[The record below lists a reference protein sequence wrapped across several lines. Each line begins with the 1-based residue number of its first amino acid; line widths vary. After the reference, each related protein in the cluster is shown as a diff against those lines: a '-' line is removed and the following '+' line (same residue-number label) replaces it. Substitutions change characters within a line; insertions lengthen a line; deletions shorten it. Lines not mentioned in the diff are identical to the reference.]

1 MRKFLFT
8 QLLLLGCFL
17 QVFSQTVTFKRIV
30 QPTSTNFCSGGKFI
44 LSYQKTGNFNSDN
57 KFKVQLTDY
66 FQPNKVLV
74 DIDTK
79 DSSGYL
85 VGTFPDFQQ
94 ISKLSDY
101 LYKRTNYNYVRIQIA
116 TTSPSVEPSQFGL
129 ASSFALIIRPNI
141 IIDTTSASIFR
152 DKVLPLKLSGTSSG
166 DFSITTSEGSVHT
179 VQSHSINFTDV
190 FVNTYPNKSGD
201 FYIKEVSNTCGV
213 GTAQGKVKVTVVD
226 NLLQISNLLGTT
238 YCTNGN
244 IKLSIEKRGIWNADN
259 KFLIRLISINN
270 PSQFY
275 DVEAKESDGI
285 VSAKIPSLVPRT
297 SFNLSVVATS
307 PFTISPAHTTSVNVK
322 EEAKIDILPE
332 AKTVRYGSV
341 AYLDVNYSGLL
352 PITFELTDGYQYYLR
367 NNETTTSIPIYPTKT
382 LDYKI
387 NKFASECN
395 TGEGVN
401 VSKVTVTDAIKVEE
415 ILTKSVCTSG
425 VFKVRFSS
433 QPVMEVN
440 TAINMAL
447 LFSDG
452 SKTALTGKV
461 TEAGL
466 AEFIFPS
473 SSTNEG
479 KTFTFGL
486 SPNLLI
492 GSTFEYGSNQCLFK
506 SIPKFTY
513 TNLGN
518 PHTIEKPS
526 WVYGSLGFSGG
537 GSIEYE
543 DNFGKKS
550 TLYMPEGGIAYF
562 NSKFYVSDNT
572 TYKVNKVS
580 NECGVNSDMKL
591 SFDIQVLNPIKTLK
605 LLAPFG
611 QGSTICAGSTQELT
625 LQRNSTFN
633 ATSRFFLDYVDDT
646 GKIIIGNVG
655 EFINDKLS
663 WKVPIHLNAINLQVR
678 ATVPSTTGE
687 RYFVE
692 VADFPSYSGISE
704 FNTSSYFGSSGAYL
718 KGGLRLDNQLPTTAV
733 FDDGLRV
740 TSSNG
745 GILYFTLNLENQ
757 SNFAVKKLTN
767 GCGTKDVDIKFKVK
781 YFDRIVE
788 FKDVNSKMTV
798 CVGKK
803 IVLKYSETITTVSNR
818 VASYKLM
825 LLKADET
832 PYSKQALLT
841 GIKQSPFEVI
851 LPQDIAEGDYTLRLV
866 DESDSLLFSNIKV
879 IRIQQAPNV
888 SVSFANGQKDIE
900 LSYGESVSL
909 KFNNNDTTN
918 FEGVVRG
925 KYGDIYP
932 VNSSIST
939 SVTLLPQNSTIYTIS
954 RVFNQCGVQD
964 LNFSV
969 SIRVKPLVTWK
980 VLNLSANENSN
991 TCRNQKLHINLN
1003 AYGDVDT
1010 TQLYKL
1016 SFLTD
1021 NNGVSIY
1028 HEIARIKPYGS
1039 YALSI
1044 PTNIPLGAY
1053 QIMLQ
1058 NIATSNIEIRGSKSD
1073 TLIDVPDYTIAG
1085 NVTTVAN
1092 QPVTLTL
1099 KASNIADN
1107 YLFVGNPTFELS
1119 NGVTGGITGMIRQS
1133 GFISFVAQKSETVT
1147 LKSVS
1152 NQCGV
1157 AAGKGSATITVLPE
1171 TASYILTS
1179 NATVNNI
1186 NNYLCAGTETN
1197 IGFKLVGITGA
1208 NPSLGLEMSDS
1219 SGVNFKE
1226 IETLGVSLTTNTISF
1241 KIPNNTPAGQNYRFR
1256 VISKESG
1263 ISSTTRVNPLEVMKS
1278 TSASFDTTVYYFSQD
1293 KKVDLKVKLTG
1304 TFPVSFKLGTDEL
1317 SAKEFNASTSPY
1329 SVSLNPTVPTKFRL
1343 FNVSDYYCRTGT
1355 IGSNSTVSLELVTG
1369 FEDIQKLGVTVGPN
1383 PATDFIT
1390 INTDENGI
1398 KAELVDVAGNVV
1410 SEIKLNAGS
1419 NQLDLKNY
1427 PNGMYLLRISKDQKV
1442 GVFKLMKY

>member
-1 MRKFLFT
+1 MRKLLFT
-8 QLLLLGCFL
+8 QLLIFSCFL
-17 QVFSQTVTFKRIV
+17 QVFSQSLVLTKML
-30 QPTSTNFCSGGKFI
+30 QPTQSNLCAGAKFI
-44 LSYQKTGNFNSDN
+44 IAYQKTGNFNSDN
-57 KFKVQLTDY
+57 KFKLQLVDSYSTS
-66 FQPNKVLV
+66 KVLV

-94 ISKLSDY
+94 ISGLSNF
-101 LYKRTNYNYVRIQIA
+101 LYNSYNYVKVQIA
-116 TTSPSVEPSQFGL
+116 STSPVVSPALYGSY
-129 ASSFALIIRPNI
+129 SSFALGVRPTVK
-141 IIDTTSASIFR
+141 IDTSSVTISR
-152 DKVLPLKLSGTSSG
+152 DKALLLKLSGTSTGSV
-166 DFSITTSEGSVHT
+166 SITTSEGSVHSL
-179 VQSHSINFTDV
+179 QSYSTNFSDYV
-190 FVNTYPNKSGD
+190 ISTYPTKSGD
-201 FYIKEVSNTCGV
+201 FFIKEVTNVCGV
-213 GTAQGKVKVTVVD
+213 GTAQGKIKLTVSD
-226 NLLQISNLLGTT
+226 NFLSISNLPSTT
-238 YCTNGN
+238 YCTDAN
-244 IKLSIEKRGIWNADN
+244 INISFEKRGTWSADN
-259 KFLIRLISINN
+259 KFKIRFTSTSNA
-270 PSQFY
+270 SQYY
-275 DVEAKESDGI
+275 DVEASETGG
-285 VSAKIPSLVPRT
+285 VLSAKIPGIIPRT
-297 SFNLSVVATS
+297 GFSLRILGTS
-307 PFTISPAHTTSVNVK
+307 PLTVSSPYSSNISIAEGTKV
-322 EEAKIDILPE
+322 DIQSDSRI
-332 AKTVRYGSV
+332 VRYGSV
-341 AYLDVNYSGLL
+341 VSLNVNSSGMS
-352 PITFELTDGYQYYLR
+352 PINFELSDGYNYNL
-367 NNETTTSIPIYPTKT
+367 NNSGYPTSISVYPTKT
-382 LDYKI
+382 QDYKI
-387 NKFASECN
+387 KRFTSECN

-401 VSKVTVTDAIKVEE
+401 VSRVTVTDAIKVEE

-466 AEFIFPS
+466 AEFTFPS

-572 TYKVNKVS
+572 AYKVNKVS

-646 GKIIIGNVG
+646 GKIIVGNVG
-655 EFINDKLS
+655 EFINDKLL
-663 WKVPIHLNAINLQVR
+663 WKVPIHLNSINLQVR

-692 VADFPSYSGISE
+692 VADFPSFSGISE
-704 FNTSSYFGSSGAYL
+704 FNTSSYFGPSGAYL
-718 KGGLRLDNQLPTTAV
+718 KAGLRLDNQLPTTAV
-733 FDDGLRV
+733 FDDGLRA

-767 GCGTKDVDIKFKVK
+767 GCATKDVDIKFNVK
-781 YFDRIVE
+781 FFDRIVE
-788 FKDVNSKMTV
+788 FKGVNSNITA
-798 CVGKK
+798 CAGKK
-803 IVLKYSETITTVSNR
+803 IELKYAETITRVSKR

-825 LLKADET
+825 LLKTDET
-832 PYSKQALLT
+832 QYSRKALLT
-841 GIKQSPFEVI
+841 GIRQSPFEVI
-851 LPQDIAEGDYTLRLV
+851 LPQDIAEGNYKLRLV
-866 DESDSLLFSNIKV
+866 DESDSLLFSNVKV
-879 IRIQQAPNV
+879 IQIQKAPNV
-888 SVSFANGQKDIE
+888 SVSFANEHKDIE
-900 LSYGESVSL
+900 LSYGEAVSL
-909 KFNNNDTTN
+909 KFTNNDTTN

-925 KYGDIYP
+925 KYGDVYP
-932 VNSSIST
+932 VNSSNST
-939 SVTLLPQNSTIYTIS
+939 SITLLPQNSTIYTIS

-969 SIRVKPLVTWK
+969 SVRVKPLVTWK

-1003 AYGDVDT
+1003 SYGDVDT

-1016 SFLTD
+1016 SFMTSTTGGL
-1021 NNGVSIY
+1021 VY
-1028 HEIARIKPYGS
+1028 YEIARIKPYGS

-1044 PTNIPLGAY
+1044 PSNIPISSY
-1053 QIMLQ
+1053 QVVLQ
-1058 NIATSNIEIRGSKSD
+1058 NITAPSTDIRGSWYG
-1073 TLIDVPDYTIAG
+1073 TLIEVPDLTIAG

-1099 KASNIADN
+1099 KASNISDN

-1133 GFISFVAQKSETVT
+1133 GFITFVAQKSETVT

-1186 NNYLCAGTETN
+1186 TNYLCAGTETN
-1197 IGFKLVGITGA
+1197 IGFKLIGITGA

-1219 SGVNFKE
+1219 LGVNFKE
-1226 IETLGVSLTTNTISF
+1226 IETLGVSYATNSVSF
-1241 KIPNNTPAGQNYRFR
+1241 KIPTNTSSGQNYRFR
-1256 VISKESG
+1256 VISKENG
-1263 ISSTTRVNPLEVMKS
+1263 ISSTTSVNPLEVIKS
-1278 TSASFDTTVYYFSQD
+1278 PSASFDTTVYYFSPE

-1304 TFPVSFKLGTDEL
+1304 NFPVSFKLGTDEL
-1317 SAKEFNASTSPY
+1317 SAKDFSASTSPY
-1329 SVSLNPTVPTKFRL
+1329 TVTLNPTSPTKFRL
-1343 FNVSDYYCRTGT
+1343 FKVSDYYCGTGI

-1383 PATDFIT
+1383 PATEFVM

-1398 KAELVDVAGNVV
+1398 KAELVDVTGNVV
-1410 SEIKLNAGS
+1410 SETKLQSGT

-1427 PNGMYLLRISKDQKV
+1427 PNGIYLLRISKDQKV
-1442 GVFKLMKY
+1442 GIFKLMKF

>member
-17 QVFSQTVTFKRIV
+17 QVFSQSLVMTKML
-30 QPTSTNFCSGGKFI
+30 QPTQSTLCAGAKFI
-44 LSYQKTGNFNSDN
+44 IAYQKKGDFNSDN
-57 KFKVQLTDY
+57 KIKLQLINYYDSS
-66 FQPNKVLV
+66 KVLV

-85 VGTFPDFQQ
+85 VGAFPDFQQ
-94 ISKLSDY
+94 IPEFSNSLSNSY
-101 LYKRTNYNYVRIQIA
+101 GSILLQIA
-116 TTSPSVEPSQFGL
+116 STSPAVVSAPLSYSSV
-129 ASSFALIIRPNI
+129 ALGVRPNI
-141 IIDTTSASIFR
+141 RIDTTSTTIAR
-152 DKVLPLKLSGTSSG
+152 DKVFQLKISGSATSPIA
-166 DFSITTSEGSVHT
+166 ITTSEGTVHSVQHNSLLF
-179 VQSHSINFTDV
+179 VDV
-190 FVNTYPNKSGD
+190 RVNTYPNKSGN
-201 FYIKEVSNTCGV
+201 FYIKEVSNICGI
-213 GTAQGKVKVTVVD
+213 GTSQGKIKLSVSD
-226 NLLQISNLLGTT
+226 NSLHISNLSSTT
-238 YCTNGN
+238 YCTDGN
-244 IKLSIEKRGIWNADN
+244 IKLSIEKRGTWNADN
-259 KFLIRLISINN
+259 KFMVRFITSNN
-270 PSQFY
+270 PAQYY

-285 VSAKIPSLVPRT
+285 VSAKIPGSLPRT

-307 PFTISPAHTTSVNVK
+307 PFTISPVHTTSVNVK

-332 AKTVRYGSV
+332 AKTVRYGNL

-352 PITFELTDGYQYYLR
+352 PITFELTDGYQYYLS

-401 VSKVTVTDAIKVEE
+401 VSRVTVTDAIKVEE

-452 SKTALTGKV
+452 NKTALTGKV

-466 AEFIFPS
+466 AEFTFPS
-473 SSTNEG
+473 SSPNEG

-486 SPNLLI
+486 SPNLLVD
-492 GSTFEYGSNQCLFK
+492 STFEYGTTECLFK

-550 TLYMPEGGIAYF
+550 TLYIPEGGIAYF

-646 GKIIIGNVG
+646 GKIIVGNVG
-655 EFINDKLS
+655 EFINDKLL

-704 FNTSSYFGSSGAYL
+704 FNTSSYFGPSGAYL
-718 KGGLRLDNQLPTTAV
+718 KAGLRLDNQLPTTAV
-733 FDDGLRV
+733 FDDGLRA

-767 GCGTKDVDIKFKVK
+767 GCATKDVDIKFNVK
-781 YFDRIVE
+781 FFDRIVE
-788 FKDVNSKMTV
+788 FKGVNSNITA
-798 CVGKK
+798 CAGKK
-803 IVLKYSETITTVSNR
+803 IELKYAETITRVSKR

-825 LLKADET
+825 LLKTDET

-841 GIKQSPFEVI
+841 GIRQSPFEVI

-879 IRIQQAPNV
+879 IRIQQVPNV
-888 SVSFANGQKDIE
+888 SVVLANNQKDIE
-900 LSYGESVSL
+900 LSYGESIPLSIVDNGNS
-909 KFNNNDTTN
+909 T
-918 FEGVVRG
+918 FEGVIRG
-925 KYGDIYP
+925 KTGEVYP
-932 VNSSIST
+932 IDYSNYSYIKLSPSYST
-939 SVTLLPQNSTIYTIS
+939 VYTLPSVS
-954 RVFNQCGVQD
+954 NQCGVQD
-964 LNFSV
+964 LNFSLNV
-969 SIRVKPLVTWK
+969 RVKPQINWSV
-980 VLNLSANENSN
+980 VNQSPFGLNNI
-991 TCRNQKLHINLN
+991 CRNDKLQINL
-1003 AYGDVDT
+1003 ASYGDVDT
-1010 TQLYKL
+1010 TQLYK
-1016 SFLTD
+1016 
-1021 NNGVSIY
+1021 VSLFTSESGASVY
-1028 HEIARIKPYGS
+1028 YEIAKIKPYGRYS
-1039 YALSI
+1039 LSI
-1044 PTNIPLGAY
+1044 PANVPLGSYA
-1053 QIMLQ
+1053 MVLQ
-1058 NIATSNIEIRGSKSD
+1058 NISTQKVDFRGSWYG
-1073 TLIDVPDYTIAG
+1073 TLLEVPELTIAG

-1092 QPVTLTL
+1092 QAVILTV
-1099 KASNIADN
+1099 KSTSTAEGY
-1107 YLFVGNPTFELS
+1107 YLFSSNPAFELS
-1119 NGVTGGITGMIRQS
+1119 NGSIGKITNWSKQS
-1133 GFISFVAQKSETVT
+1133 GFVSFVAQKSETVT

-1171 TASYILTS
+1171 SAKYILTMGS
-1179 NATVNNI
+1179 TLNNGYS
-1186 NNYLCAGTETN
+1186 YLCAGTETN
-1197 IGFKLVGITGA
+1197 VGFKLVGITGA

-1226 IETLGVSLTTNTISF
+1226 IETLGASYTTNTISF

-1256 VISKESG
+1256 VIAKESG
-1263 ISSTTRVNPLEVMKS
+1263 INSTTSVNPLEVIKS
-1278 TSASFDTTVYYFSQD
+1278 PSASFDTTVYYFSPE

-1304 TFPVSFKLGTDEL
+1304 NFPVSFKLGTDEL
-1317 SAKEFNASTSPY
+1317 NAKDFSASTSAY
-1329 SVSLNPTVPTKFRL
+1329 TVTLNPTSPTKFRL
-1343 FNVSDYYCRTGT
+1343 FKVSDYYCSTGI

-1369 FEDIQKLGVTVGPN
+1369 FEDIQNLGVTIGPN
-1383 PATDFIT
+1383 PATDFVM

-1398 KAELVDVAGNVV
+1398 KAELVDVSGNVV
-1410 SEIKLNAGS
+1410 SETKLQSGS

-1442 GVFKLMKY
+1442 GIFKLMKF